1 MAGALTRDNA
11 IFAIASSADLTGKE
25 GYAVKI
31 AATKAEIAT
40 AVDDVFGVVLD
51 GETTAGKNTIASL
64 AGASGT
70 VKVKLRDHATGTV
83 ALGGNLG
90 VHTDGTFI
98 AHAGSVDVYAVA
110 MEAGTGTELIEAALV
125 TGFTNL

>member
-1 MAGALTRDNA
+1 MAGALTRDTA

-31 AATKAEIAT
+31 AALKAEIAT

-51 GETTAGKNTIASL
+51 GETTAGKNTIASI

-70 VKVKLRDHATGTV
+70 VKVKLSNTV
-83 ALGGNLG
+83 ALGGKLM
-90 VHTDGTFI
+90 VHTDGTFR
-98 AHAGSVDVYAVA
+98 AHTTTLNVSAVA
-110 MEAGTGTELIEAALV
+110 MEAGVVDDLIEAALT
-125 TGFTNL
+125 TGFTNV

>member
-40 AVDDVFGVVLD
+40 AGNDVFGVVLD
-51 GETTAGKNTIASL
+51 GETTSGLNTIASL

-70 VKVKLRDHATGTV
+70 VKVKLSGTV
-83 ALGGNLG
+83 ALGGHME
-90 VHTDGTFI
+90 VHTDGTFK
-98 AHAGSVDVYAVA
+98 ASAGSVDISAVA
-110 MEAGTGTELIEAALV
+110 MEAGVATEMIEAALV
-125 TGFTNL
+125 TGFTNI